1 MLGAALLM
9 CAATS
14 GLVVQP
20 QQARLAASA
29 SAPARS
35 STIVAAVYKNGEEM
49 TKESFS
55 DDFGGCLSGEPLGW
69 KGALLATAG
78 TYLWYLGT
86 NTNTNAERQLVEGP
100 GVRRRNILLVVL
112 LQIGAA
118 NFRSGTGRVCTDEE
132 RKEVNL
138 RKLERKGFSRD
149 KINF

>member
-1 MLGAALLM
+1 MLGALLCASMGLQLAPSALPL
-9 CAATS
+9 T
-14 GLVVQP
+14 V
-20 QQARLAASA
+20 ART
-29 SAPARS
+29 P
-35 STIVAAVYKNGEEM
+35 AAVRAGAIVGATYLNGEEM
-49 TKESFS
+49 TSEGLM

-86 NTNTNAERQLVEGP
+86 NTQTNADRQLVEGP

-132 RKEVNL
+132 RKEQVI
-138 RKLERKGFSRD
+138 RKLERKGFD
-149 KINF
+149 KEKLNF